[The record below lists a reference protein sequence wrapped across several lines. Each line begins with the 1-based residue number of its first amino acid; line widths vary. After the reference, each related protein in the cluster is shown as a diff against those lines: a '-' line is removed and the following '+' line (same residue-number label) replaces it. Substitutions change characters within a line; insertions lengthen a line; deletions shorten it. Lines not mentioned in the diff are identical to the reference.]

1 MTDIAAVMDTF
12 PSRVQEWSTA
22 LGRTLDAHAGALSAA
37 AVDRIVKPDV
47 EAMLAE
53 VGAHI
58 AGGGFV
64 AASGLLP
71 SGGSFMAWWQGE
83 SVDRVDA
90 LANLSMTAANRY
102 LDADW
107 YRGPISTGRLTI
119 TGPYIDLLCT
129 DEFAL
134 TYTCPVPW
142 SGAPAVAGIDVTVA
156 DLEKVLT
163 RPLASL
169 GPHAALVNAEG
180 RAIVTASPTELPGDF
195 VDTDRP
201 TWPLGYGLS
210 VVV

>member
-1 MTDIAAVMDTF
+1 MVGVVGQ
-12 PSRVQEWSTA
+12 P
-22 LGRTLDAHAGALSAA
+22 AHERAN
-37 AVDRIVKPDV
+37 
-47 EAMLAE
+47 
-53 VGAHI
+53 I

-64 AASGLLP
+64 AATGLLP

-107 YRGPISTGRLTI
+107 YRGPITTGELTI
-119 TGPYIDLLCT
+119 TGPYIDAMCT
-129 DEFAL
+129 AQFAL

-156 DLEKVLT
+156 DLEKILV
-163 RPLASL
+163 RPLTAL
-169 GPHAALVNAEG
+169 GERAALINGEG

-195 VDTDRP
+195 VDTDRT
-201 TWPLGYGLS
+201 TWPIGHGLA